1 MNSVMSKII
10 NLMKIKKFQKAELEI
25 YNELKKEPQSF
36 DLNKLLAMN
45 FLSQKKYNSAMASLN
60 KCYEINPSDYD
71 INVNLSLI
79 LNKVQ
84 DYKSALKYSNAAYEI
99 NPNKPE
105 VYHNMA
111 HSYLYIPDLQKAET
125 NILKS
130 IELIGGLDSMEILIS
145 KTH

>member
-1 MNSVMSKII
+1 
-10 NLMKIKKFQKAELEI
+10 
-25 YNELKKEPQSF
+25 
-36 DLNKLLAMN
+36 
-45 FLSQKKYNSAMASLN
+45 MASLN

-111 HSYLYIPDLQKAET
+111 HSYLYILTFKK
-125 NILKS
+125 LKQIFLNQS
-130 IELIGGLDSMEILIS
+130 N
-145 KTH
+145 